1 MLAPGLGAE
10 AGDDAAEAGAADDDR
25 DVDGA
30 STTGVGSS
38 LTLVVPLVVTAG
50 RATEYG
56 DVDGAFDASSIPSC
70 ASSSLSQMPAVS
82 SKFTTRELPDCP
94 EISR

>member
-1 MLAPGLGAE
+1 MLVAGLPIE
-10 AGDDAAEAGAADDDR
+10 AGEESGDDGVGNDSVD
-25 DVDGA
+25 DGA

-38 LTLVVPLVVTAG
+38 LTLAVPLVVTAG

-56 DVDGAFDASSIPSC
+56 DVDGAFDASSMPSC

-82 SKFTTRELPDCP
+82 SRLTTRELPDWP
-94 EISR
+94 EMRR